1 MTTMM
6 MMTMMLMNSGGV
18 CVFPFLLTADSYGLY
33 PSCPAWTKRGR
44 IGCLDYLIT
53 TPELCAAH
61 GNGAGQWV
69 TAAADRDQCG
79 RFGWGCLEPQ
89 YTYLGGGIGNPGDVF
104 LSPKNE
110 SLCLAGGGVPTP
122 YYSWRQGEWYS
133 THTTHTTHTHTP
145 PHTPPHVWS

>member
-6 MMTMMLMNSGGV
+6 LMTMMIMMNSGGV

-44 IGCLDYLIT
+44 IGCLDYLIA

-110 SLCLAGGGVPTP
+110 SLCLAAGGVPTP

-133 THTTHTTHTHTP
+133 THTTHTHTP
-145 PHTPPHVWS
+145 PHTPPRVWS